1 MVRDVFA
8 PRGCG
13 RECVCASSRASRG
26 ARLDH
31 RARGSVR
38 FRGAGRFGCVRVTG
52 QIDRAR
58 HLKSAKRSVVPT
70 AGASLSSQR
79 FGSRPS
85 GESFVAAAA
94 RAVSRA
100 LNERAR
106 RSDRSATSRSRLRD
120 LQARDAR
127 VVLTARARS
136 IPRRDRAPPPL
147 SRSRFP
153 SRQLGDR
160 GTQISSVDPLT
171 SPPRSRSAN
180 HLAGTCRARE
190 RDLNPRENGSRVR
203 VDGNDEPDGVRARV
217 DDDQPRR
224 PGVPRRARAGRFRR

>member
-38 FRGAGRFGCVRVTG
+38 FAGRGGSSVNRSAG

-79 FGSRPS
+79 FGESSVGRDVRRGGRARCLTRAERASTTIGSVRDVAFEASRSPGARRSCRSHRARALDPPPGSRAASALSFAFAIPGSSAIGERRSRPS
-85 GESFVAAAA
+85 T
-94 RAVSRA
+94 R
-100 LNERAR
+100 
-106 RSDRSATSRSRLRD
+106 
-120 LQARDAR
+120 
-127 VVLTARARS
+127 
-136 IPRRDRAPPPL
+136 
-147 SRSRFP
+147 
-153 SRQLGDR
+153 
-160 GTQISSVDPLT
+160 
-171 SPPRSRSAN
+171 SPPRPD
-180 HLAGTCRARE
+180 LARRIISQE
-190 RDLNPRENGSRVR
+190 RV
-203 VDGNDEPDGVRARV
+203 ARV
-217 DDDQPRR
+217 N
-224 PGVPRRARAGRFRR
+224 AT

>member
-79 FGSRPS
+79 FGESSVGRVVRRGGRARCLTRAERASTTIGSVRDVAFEASRSPGARRS
-85 GESFVAAAA
+85 CCSHRARALDPPPGSRAASALSFAFPIPAARRSGNADLVRRPAHLPAPISLGESS
-94 RAVSRA
+94 RRNVSRA
-100 LNERAR
+100 
-106 RSDRSATSRSRLRD
+106 
-120 LQARDAR
+120 
-127 VVLTARARS
+127 
-136 IPRRDRAPPPL
+136 
-147 SRSRFP
+147 
-153 SRQLGDR
+153 
-160 GTQISSVDPLT
+160 
-171 SPPRSRSAN
+171 
-180 HLAGTCRARE
+180 
-190 RDLNPRENGSRVR
+190 
-203 VDGNDEPDGVRARV
+203 
-217 DDDQPRR
+217 
-224 PGVPRRARAGRFRR
+224 